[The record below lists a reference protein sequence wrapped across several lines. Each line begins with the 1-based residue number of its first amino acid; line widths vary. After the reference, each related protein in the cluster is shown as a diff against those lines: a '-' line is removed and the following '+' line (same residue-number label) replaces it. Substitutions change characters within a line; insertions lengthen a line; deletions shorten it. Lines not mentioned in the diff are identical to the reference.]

1 MLKSEKKQADTHRL
15 NILNF
20 TDDHS
25 HAFADDLVV
34 VHQVQPQKVIV
45 DQPQRHVTCKLG
57 RFLDQLN
64 NLVGCEL
71 VQFVPIVHCGAHI
84 RVRLAGGQKNTAPVE
99 KRRQVG
105 MQNRSMGNV
114 SCLKKGSNA
123 TTYLVGGESEREG
136 GNARE
141 GEERVRS
148 TIHTDGLQT
157 GNRKENLFGCSF
169 SERLQRFAHTRRG
182 WKHTDRPQLTHL
194 HVCFPVA
201 PCILSEETLLAVWN
215 FHLEEGEMN

>member
-15 NILNF
+15 NILNL
-20 TDDHS
+20 TDDHR

-34 VHQVQPQKVIV
+34 VRQVQPQKVIV

-57 RFLDQLN
+57 RFLDQLSK
-64 NLVGCEL
+64 LVGCEL
-71 VQFVPIVHCGAHI
+71 VQFVPIVHYAAHI

-99 KRRQVG
+99 KCRQVG
-105 MQNRSMGNV
+105 MQKRSMGNA
-114 SCLKKGSNA
+114 SCQVSNA
-123 TTYLVGGESEREG
+123 TTYLVGGESERDG

-141 GEERVRS
+141 GEERIRS

-157 GNRKENLFGCSF
+157 GNRKEKLFDCSF
-169 SERLQRFAHTRRG
+169 SERLQRFVHTRRG
-182 WKHTDRPQLTHL
+182 RKHTDRPQLTHL

-201 PCILSEETLLAVWN
+201 PCILREETLLAVWN